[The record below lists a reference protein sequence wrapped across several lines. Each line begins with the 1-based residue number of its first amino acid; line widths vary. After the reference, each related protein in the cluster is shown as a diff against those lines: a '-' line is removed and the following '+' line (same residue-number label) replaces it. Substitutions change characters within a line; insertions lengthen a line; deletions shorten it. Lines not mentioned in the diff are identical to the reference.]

1 MKSNPGKGIKKVNTA
16 SKNAV
21 SWAMLFNSPEGHI
34 FLAGSC
40 IMIFI
45 ITWFLFGWSWSPEN
59 YQRINAL
66 VGTRLV
72 MGRPGSIYF
81 GNVIGVR
88 PLDIL
93 WINMLFDT
101 AAVLILYPL
110 FVLTTRELLHIK
122 FFKKPILRTFEASR
136 KHHDA
141 IQKYGAIGLFA
152 FVLFPLWGTGPVV
165 GSAIGIL
172 MGFSPWFIM
181 GIVLTAAY
189 LAVIIMA
196 FFVTKLHIWLLS
208 MSFYAPVTVIIII
221 VVVTICFHIKQWVDR
236 KG

>member
-1 MKSNPGKGIKKVNTA
+1 MKSNLGKGNKKVNTA

-21 SWAMLFNSPEGHI
+21 YWVMLFNSPDGHI
-34 FLAGSC
+34 FLAGSG
-40 IMIFI
+40 IIIFI
-45 ITWFLFGWSWSPEN
+45 IIWFLFGWSWSPEN
-59 YQRINAL
+59 YQRINVL

-93 WINMLFDT
+93 LINMLFDT
-101 AAVLILYPL
+101 VAVFILYPL
-110 FVLTTRELLHIK
+110 FVLTTRQLLHIK
-122 FFKKPILRTFEASR
+122 FFIKPISRTFEVSR
-136 KHHDA
+136 KHHDE
-141 IQKYGAIGLFA
+141 IQKYGVIGLFA

-165 GSAIGIL
+165 GSVIGIL
-172 MGFSPWFIM
+172 MGFSPWFIV
-181 GIVLTAAY
+181 GIVLPAAY

-196 FFVTKLHIWLLS
+196 FLVTKLHVWALS

-221 VVVTICFHIKQWVDR
+221 VVVTICFHLMQWVDR